1 MHPCGRF
8 KFIQEKMGSEMMLD
22 MISRITRLH
31 KKDNDFDEKLR
42 EILFELYYEIERLK
56 ERETLK

>member
-1 MHPCGRF
+1 
-8 KFIQEKMGSEMMLD
+8 MLD